1 MGSRHLD
8 RQVRLRGKRK
18 NGRRALL
25 ARGSG
30 LAAVLAVALAIV
42 PAGGQVVLD
51 DVLAALFEWNKIES
65 VLTHPR
71 CLNCHTTTDYPTTG
85 DERRP
90 HMLQV
95 KRGPD
100 GHGSTIKCQACH
112 GAENRVVSG
121 IPGAPDWHMAPLSL
135 AWEKAPGERASSAAI
150 CASLKHGNEDDGQ
163 PDFEGLIEYAQLAA
177 FVHWAWE
184 PGERRDGTARS
195 LPPIS
200 QAQFVNAVKRWISAG
215 APCPPVPPPPGAEVT
230 SAIPAVPTSAPLPA
244 ASSASTEAQPV
255 PQSAAAPAPANPSP

>member
-1 MGSRHLD
+1 MRSEA
-8 RQVRLRGKRK
+8 K
-18 NGRRALL
+18 NGRRARLTL
-25 ARGSG
+25 GGG
-30 LAAVLAVALAIV
+30 LAAAFAIALAIV
-42 PAGGQVVLD
+42 PAGGQEVLD
-51 DVLAALFEWNKIES
+51 DVLAGLFEWNKIES

-90 HMLQV
+90 HVLQI

-100 GHGSTIKCQACH
+100 GHGTLMKCQACH

-121 IPGAPDWHMAPLSL
+121 LPGAPDWHMAPLSL

-150 CASLKHGNEDDGQ
+150 CASLKHGNDDDGQ

-184 PGERRDGTARS
+184 PGKRRDGTARS
-195 LPPIS
+195 LPPLS
-200 QAQFVNAVKRWISAG
+200 HAQFVNAVKRWISAG
-215 APCPPVPPPPGAEVT
+215 APCPPVPPLPGAEVT
-230 SAIPAVPTSAPLPA
+230 SAIPTPPAEPKPATSEAPPA
-244 ASSASTEAQPV
+244 QPATPEASASAV
-255 PQSAAAPAPANPSP
+255 SGPANPSP